1 MTEFSRLRRLKA
13 ISLAT
18 VSIFSLSACA
28 SFYHFRPLS
37 RPDPATMPIVEKI
50 PGSGLTIGIRSYHT
64 AQDTHALFGH
74 QGLWRQHVIP
84 IQVVLAESGKNNV
97 EVHLV
102 PHSVYLS
109 LLKKNYRNISPSE
122 AFDIAWQANVPYQ
135 NAKQVLYY
143 TGLILF
149 TIVTLGLGSM
159 IWVLPSPFSQPTPA
173 QTPFGR
179 DLAYKS
185 FPVKSTLYPDGTVG
199 GLFYFTLPFNE
210 KLISRTRLIFQIR
223 EIDPSKKN
231 PPRNFNISVQ
241 LSSKTRSEV
250 NPVMEILHGFF

>member
-1 MTEFSRLRRLKA
+1 MTEHLRLRRFKA

-18 VSIFSLSACA
+18 MVLFSISACA

-37 RPDPATMPIVEKI
+37 HPDPETMPIVDKI
-50 PGSGLTIGIRSYHT
+50 PGSHLTIGIRSFHT

-74 QGLWRQHVIP
+74 QGLWREQVIP
-84 IQVVLAESGKNNV
+84 IQVVLAEDGENLKAQI
-97 EVHLV
+97 V
-102 PHSVYLS
+102 PHSVFLS
-109 LLKKNYRNISPSE
+109 QLKKNYRNISPSE

-135 NAKQVLYY
+135 NVKQVLYY

-179 DLAYKS
+179 DLAYKA
-185 FPVKSTLYPDGTVG
+185 FPIKAILYSHGKAG
-199 GLFYFTLPFNE
+199 GLFYFKLPFNE
-210 KLISRTRLIFQIR
+210 KLLSRTKLLFQVQEFDLAAKTPPKLIDVSIRLA
-223 EIDPSKKN
+223 SK
-231 PPRNFNISVQ
+231 
-241 LSSKTRSEV
+241 SKSRV
-250 NPVMEILHGFF
+250 NPLMEILHGFF